1 MVAIHFLF
9 QTNTHIKLPTVS
21 KIFSN
26 ELNRDT
32 LNIRQPY
39 QNVNNETFDW
49 KQREDGGH
57 LFFFSK
63 QSLSHFTPND

>member
-21 KIFSN
+21 KFFSN

-57 LFFFSK
+57 LFFF
-63 QSLSHFTPND
+63 F